1 MLLLIL
7 INFDKFIVLT
17 MIGKTI
23 NYIKGSLRPVIFFL
37 PLTYY
42 LILFC
47 VGFLLLS
54 QIASQYLGQ
63 LSNNYA
69 SVFSLLVRTA
79 YFFTIILIGFA
90 FLTAIFS
97 FGLFSYR
104 RQKNKIKAGIQI
116 IEAPNR
122 ESEMPLIEV
131 SVSPL
136 IKPLLG
142 FIKIR
147 IQYDDNHYSPK
158 YTLIDTGR
166 KLWSSDFSGRF
177 RWKLQHVKEYRI
189 KEVYIYFEDFFQFFS
204 FTSALKVDRA
214 IQIKPSVKTLP
225 EFTVTPRKTEQTTF
239 RIPDLKKVEGEMLH
253 FKNFE
258 DTDDVRRIVWKI
270 YARNKEL
277 VVRTP
282 EVLDPSA
289 SHIYICGS
297 FYTAYAITG
306 NKVAEDLFLTHFK
319 NIIFSVLKGA
329 EKQGFNVRYISDQ
342 ELPVPDSGTKTD
354 ELSYPLLSST
364 WQNQTSPK
372 MITHLKDCAAMIV
385 SSLTD
390 ADSIMAI
397 LNNKSYKPLIVFVKL
412 STQITRLPT
421 ASLLKRMFVEVEENE
436 NTYRKQWYFSTLRRK
451 ISENEKEIER
461 VLQDHIEKV
470 TV

>member
-1 MLLLIL
+1 
-7 INFDKFIVLT
+7 

-23 NYIKGSLRPVIFFL
+23 NYIKSSLRPVIFFL

-47 VGFLLLS
+47 LGFLLLS
-54 QIASQYLGQ
+54 QISSQYVQQ
-63 LSNNYA
+63 LNANYA
-69 SVFSLLVRTA
+69 SVFTLLMRTA
-79 YFFTIILIGFA
+79 YFFTIILIGLA
-90 FLTAIFS
+90 LLTAIFS
-97 FGLFSYR
+97 FGLFSFR
-104 RQKNKIKAGIQI
+104 RRKNKIKAGIQVI
-116 IEAPNR
+116 DAPDR
-122 ESEMPLIEV
+122 ENEMPLIEV

-136 IKPLLG
+136 LKPLLG

-147 IQYDDNHYSPK
+147 MQYDNNHYSPK
-158 YTLIDTGR
+158 YTLIETGR

-177 RWKLQHVKEYRI
+177 RWELPHVKEYRI

-204 FTSALKVDRA
+204 FTSALKVTRT
-214 IQIKPSVKTLP
+214 IQIKPSVKALP
-225 EFTVTPRKTEQTTF
+225 ELSVLPRKTEQTTF

-258 DTDDVRRIVWKI
+258 DTDDVRRIVWKV

-289 SHIYICGS
+289 SHIYIGGS
-297 FYTAYAITG
+297 FYTNFGVTG
-306 NKVAEDLFLTHFK
+306 NKVAEELFLTHFK

-329 EKQGFNVRYISDQ
+329 EKKGFMVKYIPDQ
-342 ELPVPDSGTKTD
+342 DLPVPDSKEETG
-354 ELSYPLLSST
+354 EFSYVVLSST
-364 WQNQTSPK
+364 WQNQTRPNT
-372 MITHLKDCAAMIV
+372 IPHLKDCSALIV

-390 ADSIMAI
+390 ADSITAV
-397 LNNKSYKPLIVFVKL
+397 LSKSNKPLIVFVKL
-412 STQITRLPT
+412 STQLDRLPT
-421 ASLLKRMFVEVEENE
+421 ASFLKRIFVEAESENE
-436 NTYRKQWYFSTLRRK
+436 NAYRKQWYFSTLRK
-451 ISENEKEIER
+451 KVLENEKEIER